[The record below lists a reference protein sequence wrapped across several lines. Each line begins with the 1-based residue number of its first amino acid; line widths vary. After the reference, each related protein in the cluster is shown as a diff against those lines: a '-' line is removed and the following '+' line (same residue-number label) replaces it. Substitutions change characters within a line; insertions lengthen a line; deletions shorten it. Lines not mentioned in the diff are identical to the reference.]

1 MNMSK
6 GLFYFK
12 KKNLSNISHYFSDHG
27 IFITNII
34 PGGVADKQGHLRIGD
49 RLIQVQSMVG

>member
-1 MNMSK
+1 MSK

-34 PGGVADKQGHLRIGD
+34 PGGIADKQGHLRIGD